1 MTNYEL
7 FAGGDLTG
15 VHLAIGEGSVDATGM
30 ALSKT
35 SLAYVDGTTTST
47 FDKTKV
53 ELATVTDKATATA
66 SSITVADFTGK
77 SLVCKKDNITML
89 RDDANV
95 DYKSSMTAFQFKVE
109 LKSPTVTAIS
119 SIGDAAVDLSYKAG
133 AVSSEVHLNCVDD
146 STTTGLRMAQ
156 SPSPNSSGILS
167 TVLWNGLSFADT
179 GLSALSSFALSDL
192 LLSVGLL
199 GSKLFSRLTNTYLS
213 ITDEVLKK
221 SSTLSNSSLAFGDNG
236 KSCTLDKS
244 QLATDTAAFS
254 ISNTGTMSLSATEIK
269 LSNIA
274 FDSLTTTAGA
284 FTNQFV
290 RIKSGTTYY
299 KIPLRFD

>member
-15 VHLAIGEGSVDATGM
+15 IHLALGEGSVDAIGM
-30 ALSKT
+30 ALSKG
-35 SLAYVDGTTTST
+35 SLAFSDGTALNTN
-47 FDKTKV
+47 
-53 ELATVTDKATATA
+53 TVG
-66 SSITVADFTGK
+66 SS
-77 SLVCKKDNITML
+77 
-89 RDDANV
+89 
-95 DYKSSMTAFQFKVE
+95 
-109 LKSPTVTAIS
+109 
-119 SIGDAAVDLSYKAG
+119 AVDMIFNKNGVANEIHLTSG
-133 AVSSEVHLNCVDD
+133 GEVA
-146 STTTGLRMAQ
+146 GLRMAT
-156 SPSPNSSGILS
+156 SPSPSSTGTLS

-179 GLSALSSFALSDL
+179 VLNAVTSFKLSEL
-192 LLSVGLL
+192 LLSVGVV
-199 GSKLFSRLTNTYLS
+199 GSKLFSKLTNSYLS

-244 QLATDTAAFS
+244 QLATDTTAFS

-274 FDSLTTTAGA
+274 FDSLSNTAGS

-290 RIKSGTTYY
+290 RIKSGSTYY
-299 KIPLRFD
+299 KIPLRLD